1 MKLSIIIPCYNEEDT
16 INLIIK
22 KILQLPI
29 KTQIIVVD
37 DCSTDNSPKIIKS
50 LIINH
55 DNIEGIFLEK
65 NQGKGNAIRN
75 AQSKIKGDIVI
86 IQDADLEYDPKDYQ
100 KLIDPILSG
109 KYKVVY
115 GSRVL
120 EKNIFQNLKNYSHW
134 IRIIGNLILTKLS
147 NWINRQALTDAHT
160 CYKVFAAEIFK
171 KINLEEKGFS
181 FCPEITTKIA
191 NMKIAIKEIPISYF
205 GRDYSQGKKISTLDG
220 LKAIITLFKYKQFI
234 SFKSN

>member
-1 MKLSIIIPCYNEEDT
+1 MKLSIIIPCYNEENT
-16 INLIIK
+16 IGLIIN
-22 KILQLPI
+22 KILLLPI
-29 KTQIIVVD
+29 NTQIIVVD
-37 DCSTDNSPKIIKS
+37 DCSTDNSPNIVKS
-50 LIINH
+50 LMIKQN
-55 DNIEGIFLEK
+55 NIEAIFLDK
-65 NQGKGNAIRN
+65 NEGKGNAIRN

-100 KLIDPILSG
+100 KLIDPILNDR
-109 KYKVVY
+109 YKVVY

-147 NWINRQALTDAHT
+147 NWINRQELTDAHT
-160 CYKVFAAEIFK
+160 CYKVFAAEVFK

-191 NMKIAIKEIPISYF
+191 NMKIVIKEIPISYF
-205 GRDYSQGKKISTLDG
+205 GRDYSEGKKISTLDG
-220 LKAIITLFKYKQFI
+220 LRAIITLFKYKQFI